1 MLRLPQTHPGRDVL
15 VVGAPPGS
23 GRTRLVRRWL
33 ETAGAA
39 WSWVELSG
47 AVTSPMTDVV
57 GPAVRGHLD
66 RDGPG
71 GFLVVEAVDVLSPA
85 ELEELVPAAAGLR
98 LVLLGRGD
106 VLPSGLAV
114 RLAGRVARVRGEDL
128 WWPAE
133 RVQSQVAALTG
144 AHIDIAR
151 ADRIHR
157 LTAGWPAGVLSL
169 GARSRVPAP
178 RRDADTGPVTQEGV
192 VDDLVLRGIPA
203 PLLEFVLATS
213 LLPGRA
219 PDPELCAA
227 LVPGANPARLLDEAR
242 RWGLTADRWPFT
254 DPDVLPG
261 SVYHPLVAAAARRM
275 RARRGAGDAEN
286 LRHAGVAA
294 SALGRSPLAV
304 DLFRAA
310 GAWQQVLVEL
320 EGSAPQGFQGWEGAH
335 LHEVIQALPAPVWAA
350 GAQGRALVAFA
361 AAICG
366 DHLMAAEVLTPA
378 PPVEWW
384 PAVTGLIGAL
394 GGSTDAWNPENASPL
409 ECFGIRDGYALNATI
424 EVLAAR
430 SAAFAGDQ
438 GAAARHLASAWE
450 TGADRL
456 PRYVLLAGLG
466 VDALVAA
473 WAGELSAAGRLA
485 DRAFRLAAQAGLD
498 GHPLLTTAVLA
509 QAEVLRSRGE
519 AAAAL
524 EGLTAAA
531 GILGAGADFV
541 VTAAGGAAPAQ
552 AHRVLRARLLLDLG
566 DRAAARDELA
576 ALHADGD
583 EHLPPALAVRLALAH
598 ARLAE
603 LDGDLAAAQSRLEA
617 APGVPAITSALL
629 FVTLQRQD
637 QHETAAVMARFPAD
651 AGPEDR
657 LRRILSQA
665 AQALAEGR
673 RGAANDLV
681 NEALVAAEPDGH
693 LRVFLDV
700 PAALRMLIST
710 TLRRAPDASHWR
722 RCLTS
727 RLDDAG
733 ADDDTVGVTRR
744 ELVVLEQLTTD
755 LTHAQI
761 AAGLFVSENTLKS
774 HCRNLYRKLG
784 VHSREEAV
792 RIARV
797 KGWLSSSP
805 RGDSVIDV
813 NITPTPE
820 VIEL

>member
-1 MLRLPQTHPGRDVL
+1 MRLPQTHSGRDVL

-39 WSWVELSG
+39 WSWVALSG
-47 AVTSPMTDVV
+47 AVPSPMMDVV
-57 GPAVRGHLD
+57 TRAVGGHLD

-71 GFLVVEAVDVLSPA
+71 GFLVVEAVEALSPA
-85 ELEELVPAAAGLR
+85 ELEDLIPMAAGLR
-98 LVLLGRGD
+98 LVLVGRGD

-114 RLAGRVARVRGEDL
+114 RLAGRVARVLGEDL

-133 RVQSQVAALTG
+133 RVQSQVATLTG
-144 AHIDIAR
+144 AHVDSAR

-157 LTAGWPAGVLSL
+157 LTAGWPAGVLAL
-169 GARSRVPAP
+169 GARPVLPG
-178 RRDADTGPVTQEGV
+178 DADPVAQEGV
-192 VDDLVLRGIPA
+192 VDDLVLRGIPG

-213 LLPGRA
+213 LLPGQV

-227 LVPGANPARLLDEAR
+227 LVPGTNPARLLDEAR

-254 DPDVLPG
+254 ASDILPDNA
-261 SVYHPLVAAAARRM
+261 YHPLVAAAARRM

-286 LRHAGVAA
+286 LNRAGVLA
-294 SALGRSPLAV
+294 SARARGPLAV

-310 GAWQQVLVEL
+310 GAWPHVLAEL
-320 EGSAPQGFQGWEGAH
+320 ERAAVQGFRGWETPH
-335 LHEVIQALPAPVWAA
+335 LHEIIKALPEPVWASD
-350 GAQGRALVAFA
+350 AQGRACVAFA

-366 DHLMAAEVLTPA
+366 DHLLAAEVLAPA

-394 GGSTDAWNPENASPL
+394 GGSTNSWDPENAFPL
-409 ECFGIRDGYALNATI
+409 DIFGIRDAGALNATI

-430 SAAFAGDQ
+430 TAAFAGDQ
-438 GAAARHLASAWE
+438 GAATRHLASAWE
-450 TGADRL
+450 TGSDRL

-473 WAGELSAAGRLA
+473 WAGDLSAAGRLA
-485 DRAFRLAAQAGLD
+485 GRAFRLASQAGLD
-498 GHPLLTTAVLA
+498 GHPLLATAGLA
-509 QAEVLRSRGE
+509 QAEVLRSRGD
-519 AAAAL
+519 
-524 EGLTAAA
+524 AA
-531 GILGAGADFV
+531 GALDRLDESAATLSTGAEFV
-541 VTAAGGAAPAQ
+541 VTPAGGAPPTQ

-566 DRAAARDELA
+566 ERTAARDVLS

-583 EHLPPALAVRLALAH
+583 EQLPPALAVRLALAH

-657 LRRILSQA
+657 LRRMLSQA

-673 RGAANDLV
+673 RGPANDLV

-700 PAALRMLIST
+700 PAVLRMLIST
-710 TLRRAPDASHWR
+710 TLRRAPDASNWR
-722 RCLTS
+722 RSLAS

-805 RGDSVIDV
+805 RGDAVIDV